1 MDQDSLFGS
10 DGQALDADGTRARV
24 RALRKEI
31 EHHTYLY
38 YAKDAP
44 EISDAAFDSLMR
56 ELRELEQAHPELIDP
71 TSPTQRVGG
80 YVGEQFSPV
89 RHAVRMYSLDN
100 AMGLEELDEWLARTV
115 EAIGHPV
122 PFCCELKIDGSS
134 IALTYEAGVLTK
146 AATRG
151 DGTTGEDVTV
161 NMRTVRDI
169 PLRLRDAGIEGL
181 VDPDASI
188 EVRGEVYMPK
198 RSFESLNAAAAA
210 QGRQG
215 FANPRNAAAGSL
227 RQKDPTVTQGRD
239 LSTFLY
245 AIADDAPVRAESQWD
260 LLKWLGDCGFHVN
273 PDVKRCDTPEE
284 VHRFCEE
291 VADRRD
297 SLPYGIDGVVVKVDS
312 FAIQREMGFTARAPR
327 WAIAYK
333 FPPEEKTT
341 VLRDISVQVGRTGAI
356 TPVAELDPVRVD
368 GSVVARATLHNLDE
382 VHRKDVR
389 VGDTIIVRKA
399 GDVIPEVLGP
409 VLSLRPEG
417 AIPWEMPAM
426 CPSCGSPLVREDGE
440 AAFRCV
446 SIDCPAQA
454 TERLIHWAS
463 RGAMDIDGMGEEIV
477 ARLVESGRLTDVA
490 DYYNLSEYDLA
501 TLETGRTNK
510 EGEPV
515 HLGSTIAAKLIASIE
530 ASKARPFGRVLFG
543 LGIRHVG
550 KTTGAQIATAYPS
563 MDALMQASE
572 EDLAAI
578 DGVGGIIAKSIRAF
592 LETPDNR
599 GVIHR
604 LGMLGV
610 RMEDVRT
617 EGEDVP
623 QTLAGI
629 TFVLTG
635 SLVESGMTRDEAGAR
650 LKAMGAKVSGSV
662 SKKTGYVIAGEA
674 AGSKYDKAVALGVS
688 VLSEADLLR
697 LLEAG
702 SLEAAGIA

>member
-1 MDQDSLFGS
+1 
-10 DGQALDADGTRARV
+10 
-24 RALRKEI
+24 
-31 EHHTYLY
+31 
-38 YAKDAP
+38 
-44 EISDAAFDSLMR
+44 
-56 ELRELEQAHPELIDP
+56 
-71 TSPTQRVGG
+71 
-80 YVGEQFSPV
+80 
-89 RHAVRMYSLDN
+89 MYSLDN

-312 FAIQREMGFTARAPR
+312 FAIQREMGFTAHAPR

-550 KTTGAQIATAYPS
+550 KTTGAQIAAAYPS

-599 GVIHR
+599 EVIHR

-635 SLVESGMTRDEAGAR
+635 SLVESGMTRDEAGSR

-674 AGSKYDKAVALGVS
+674 AGSKYDKAVALGVP

-697 LLEAG
+697 LLGAG